1 MSKKPT
7 KPAAKPTSK
16 PSSKPTAKPAAKPA
30 AKATTA
36 GTAHTAELAKL
47 REIVAL
53 MAAND
58 ITELSLDSE
67 SESIHLKRGAHHAAP
82 VHAPVHTTYAAPAPV
97 AAPAPAPTAA
107 PAAAAPAPAPAA
119 PAASSATAHV
129 ESPMV
134 GTIYLKPNPDAPE
147 FVKVGQTVTK
157 DSVVCLIEAM
167 KVFNE
172 IKAEKSGVVESI
184 LIKSGD
190 AVEFG
195 QKLFALR

>member
-1 MSKKPT
+1 
-7 KPAAKPTSK
+7 
-16 PSSKPTAKPAAKPA
+16 
-30 AKATTA
+30 
-36 GTAHTAELAKL
+36 
-47 REIVAL
+47 
-53 MAAND
+53 
-58 ITELSLDSE
+58 
-67 SESIHLKRGAHHAAP
+67 
-82 VHAPVHTTYAAPAPV
+82 
-97 AAPAPAPTAA
+97 
-107 PAAAAPAPAPAA
+107 
-119 PAASSATAHV
+119 
-129 ESPMV
+129 MV

>member
-1 MSKKPT
+1 MSKKPN

-16 PSSKPTAKPAAKPA
+16 PSSKPAATA
-30 AKATTA
+30 TSA

-67 SESIHLKRGAHHAAP
+67 SESIHLKRGAHHATP

-97 AAPAPAPTAA
+97 AAPAAAPAPA